1 MIVDTGFPAIQR
13 MSMVQNVRTSDVR
26 MLPINVNQ
34 RYMLVSQETSGYNKD
49 DHRDIKNS
57 FISFQEVLSYIKNVV
72 FLSSEGNSSL
82 PAGITLITMSRP

>member
-1 MIVDTGFPAIQR
+1 M
-13 MSMVQNVRTSDVR
+13 TSGVR

-72 FLSSEGNSSL
+72 FLLSEGNSPL
-82 PAGITLITMSRP
+82 PVGTLIMMSRP

>member
-1 MIVDTGFPAIQR
+1 MIVDTGSPAIQR
-13 MSMVQNVRTSDVR
+13 MLMVRNVMTSGVR

-49 DHRDIKNS
+49 DHLDIKNS

-72 FLSSEGNSSL
+72 FLLSEGNSPL
-82 PAGITLITMSRP
+82 PVGTLIMMSRP